1 MIFPNPI
8 SLVPYFSVAHVSIEI
23 RQPFASLNPHHL
35 SLFPLPLFLWSFAM
49 VQLKQITRNATFAW
63 SPARGVP
70 LIASGTIAG
79 AVDASFSQDSEL
91 EVWDLDLDN
100 TDTSA
105 FELKPTAKVSTER
118 KSKSL
123 VLVR

>member
-1 MIFPNPI
+1 
-8 SLVPYFSVAHVSIEI
+8 
-23 RQPFASLNPHHL
+23 
-35 SLFPLPLFLWSFAM
+35 M

-63 SPARGVP
+63 SPARGAP

-91 EVWDLDLDN
+91 EIWDLDLDN

-105 FELKPTAKVSTER
+105 FELNQLLKFPRNR
-118 KSKSL
+118 KSKPL
-123 VLVR
+123 ALVR